1 MRRILA
7 TSCAAALLIACS
19 GDDAVNPLPVD
30 DGGTKDAAPDTFT
43 PPADAGP
50 DLGSDAGP
58 FTPAEIAILK
68 TLTPLDAK
76 PPVDTTNK
84 FADDAN
90 AAKLGQML
98 FFDTSYSGALVVGND
113 GSNGGLGAVADTGK
127 VACASCHGGLG
138 MEDNRSKP
146 GNVSLGIDFGTRN
159 ALALV
164 DSSFQSW
171 TNWGGRFDSQWSL
184 PVAVAENPKNMK
196 TGRLQIAHMLWN
208 KYKTEYNAIFPVPLD
223 PALDPMAS
231 DASRFPAAGA
241 GTEAAFTNLPSG
253 DRDIINRIAA
263 NYGKAIQAYLRLL
276 VSRNAPFDKYMAG
289 DATALD
295 ASQVNGLRVFIG
307 KGNCVSCHSG
317 PALTDSKFHALAVPV
332 SGLHMPATEYGRFQ
346 DVPPLLASIFNTNG
360 VYSDDVNTGRL
371 TGLVQTASQTGQFRT
386 PTLRGVA
393 RTAPYMHAGNLAT
406 LVDVVSYYNTG
417 GADPGDSGVTKDVLL
432 KPLGLQSSEVTD
444 VAHFLEALNG
454 EPIPAALLLNTAK

>member
-1 MRRILA
+1 VTL
-7 TSCAAALLIACS
+7 
-19 GDDAVNPLPVD
+19 N
-30 DGGTKDAAPDTFT
+30 
-43 PPADAGP
+43 
-50 DLGSDAGP
+50 
-58 FTPAEIAILK
+58 
-68 TLTPLDAK
+68 TLTPLGAK

-98 FFDTSYSGALVVGND
+98 FFDTSYSGALVTGND
-113 GSNGGLGAVADTGK
+113 GSNGGLGIAGDTGK

-164 DSSFQSW
+164 DSSYQSW

-208 KYKTEYNAIFPVPLD
+208 KYKTEYNAIFPVALDPSLD
-223 PALDPMAS
+223 PAAS
-231 DASRFPAAGA
+231 DASRFPPAGA
-241 GTEAAFTNLPSG
+241 PKAANGTDGPWELQMTSG

-276 VSRNAPFDKYMAG
+276 VSRNAPFDKYMGG

-295 ASQVNGLRVFIG
+295 ASQFNGMRLFIG

-332 SGLHMPATEYGRFQ
+332 SGPHMPATEYGRFQ
-346 DVPPLLASIFNTNG
+346 DVPPLLASTFNSNG

-371 TGLVQTASQTGQFRT
+371 TGLVQTPSQTGLFRT

-406 LVDVVSYYNTG
+406 LGDVVAYYNTG
-417 GADPGDSGVTKDVLL
+417 GADPGDSGVTKDPLM

-444 VAHFLEALNG
+444 VVHFLEALNG
-454 EPIPAALLLNTAK
+454 EPIAPALLVNTAK

>member
-7 TSCAAALLIACS
+7 TSCAAALLLACS
-19 GDDAVNPLPVD
+19 GDDAVNPTPVD
-30 DGGTKDAAPDTFT
+30 DGGTKDAVPDTFS
-43 PPADAGP
+43 PPDAGP
-50 DLGSDAGP
+50 DVATDAGVL
-58 FTPAEIAILK
+58 TPAEIAILD
-68 TLTPLDAK
+68 TLTPLGAK
-76 PPVDTTNK
+76 PPVDTTNT

-113 GSNGGLGAVADTGK
+113 GSNGGLGTAGDTGK

-138 MEDNRSKP
+138 AEDSRSKP

-164 DSSFQSW
+164 DSSYQSW
-171 TNWGGRFDSQWSL
+171 TSWGGRFDSQWSL

-196 TGRLQIAHMLWN
+196 TGRLQIAHMLWT

-223 PALDPMAS
+223 PSLDPAAS
-231 DASRFPAAGA
+231 DASRFPPAGA
-241 GTEAAFTNLPSG
+241 GTDPAFTGMASG
-253 DRDIINRIAA
+253 DRDIVNRIVA

-276 VSRNAPFDKYMAG
+276 VSRNAAFDKYMAG
-289 DATALD
+289 DSTALD
-295 ASQVNGLRVFIG
+295 ASQVNGMRLFIG

-317 PALTDSKFHALAVPV
+317 PALTDSKFHALAVPQTGAHV
-332 SGLHMPATEYGRFQ
+332 PAADLGRFQ
-346 DVPPLLASIFNTNG
+346 DVPPLLTSIFNTNG
-360 VYSDDVNTGRL
+360 AFSDDVNTGKL
-371 TGLVQTASQTGQFRT
+371 TNLVQAAAQTGQFRT

-393 RTAPYMHAGNLAT
+393 RTAPYMHSGQLAT
-406 LVDVVSYYNTG
+406 LADVVSYYNTG
-417 GADPGDSGVTKDVLL
+417 GSDPGDSGVTKDTLI

-454 EPIPAALLLNTAK
+454 EPIPSALLQNTAK